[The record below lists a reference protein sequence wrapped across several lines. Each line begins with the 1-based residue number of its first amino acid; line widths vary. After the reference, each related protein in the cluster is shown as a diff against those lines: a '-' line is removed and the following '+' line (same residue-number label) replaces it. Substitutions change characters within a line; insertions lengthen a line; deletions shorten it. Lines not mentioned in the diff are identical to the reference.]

1 MLVQVLLRRFA
12 QISAAVGAM
21 VLLASVAQAIDLV
34 TDLSPEQFKAAGLD
48 KLTRTELD
56 VSERLIAAKHAPI
69 PPAAISTTEQK
80 ASYTATPGRTEKSPG
95 WGHALAVSK
104 RMTLEPEVTDDF
116 RGLFD
121 AAKIALANGQVWQQT
136 VKAIFDRKLRD
147 KRVRIKPAMLGSWR
161 LQFIDNNL
169 SFTVKG
175 VQ

>member
-12 QISAAVGAM
+12 QISAAVGAI

-34 TDLSPEQFKAAGLD
+34 TDLSAEQFKTAGLD
-48 KLTRTELD
+48 KLTRTELYE
-56 VSERLIAAKHAPI
+56 SERLILAKHAI
-69 PPAAISTTEQK
+69 PPAAFSTTEQK
-80 ASYTATPGRTEKSPG
+80 ASYTATPATSEKLPG
-95 WGHALAVSK
+95 WGHAPAESES
-104 RMTLEPEVTDDF
+104 MTLEPEVTDDF

-169 SFTVKG
+169 FFTVKG